1 MNVKLLIIIL
11 DREALFHH
19 ARLDLGRV
27 NLRRI
32 DYIIGAFVVQ
42 NHLLF
47 PSKAMLSL
55 MNVYLTLFNDAP
67 SQLDYNGFP

>member
-32 DYIIGAFVVQ
+32 DYIKEKEKLRKKIQAGTSTVFKFR
-42 NHLLF
+42 L
-47 PSKAMLSL
+47 
-55 MNVYLTLFNDAP
+55 
-67 SQLDYNGFP
+67 

>member
-11 DREALFHH
+11 DREAQFHH

-32 DYIIGAFVVQ
+32 DYIIGR
-42 NHLLF
+42 
-47 PSKAMLSL
+47 
-55 MNVYLTLFNDAP
+55 NVRKGKINNEESEETAIR
-67 SQLDYNGFP
+67 SIGQV

>member
-32 DYIIGAFVVQ
+32 DYIIGR
-42 NHLLF
+42 
-47 PSKAMLSL
+47 
-55 MNVYLTLFNDAP
+55 NVRKGKINNEESEETAIR
-67 SQLDYNGFP
+67 SIGQV